1 MTVKAAV
8 TPLKRTAVAPVKSP
22 PEMTT
27 TEPVGPMA
35 GVNPVMT
42 AAPETT
48 KLLVVT
54 LVPAKVET
62 VSGPVTALLGTVAN
76 RTAAA
81 VTLTVVAA
89 TPPKRTTVWP
99 APAMKFAPLIW
110 METPT
115 LPSAGLKL
123 VMRGETVNR
132 LVLLAVAPAVT
143 LMKPLSPSAGTA
155 ARICVADTTIGATA
169 DELPNFT

>member
-89 TPPKRTTVWP
+89 TPRNGPRFGRP
-99 APAMKFAPLIW
+99 
-110 METPT
+110 
-115 LPSAGLKL
+115 
-123 VMRGETVNR
+123 RR
-132 LVLLAVAPAVT
+132 
-143 LMKPLSPSAGTA
+143 
-155 ARICVADTTIGATA
+155 
-169 DELPNFT
+169 